1 MAWILRYPSYFSLS
15 FYHLQQVQLLF
26 RHSFATVLLYPS
38 HHRCLHSKEH
48 DNCPFTSAMTWVQ
61 RALPTKSFSD
71 STSHGS
77 LSAASQIQSIKAS
90 TYSSLHKSDPGKIQI
105 YLITGWCRQMYIQSY
120 IPSPVLNN
128 VWEVPESLRTGGY
141 CGKGDGPLETRK

>member
-1 MAWILRYPSYFSLS
+1 
-15 FYHLQQVQLLF
+15 
-26 RHSFATVLLYPS
+26 
-38 HHRCLHSKEH
+38 
-48 DNCPFTSAMTWVQ
+48 MTWVK

-105 YLITGWCRQMYIQSY
+105 YLITGWCRQMYIQSH

-141 CGKGDGPLETRK
+141 CGKGDGPLETRKQKFGLTNNQHRFS